1 MQSLDTISASQW
13 RTICVIFRFWVH
25 EDSAKL
31 LHPLMRTA
39 LYIFAVANSVA
50 NPMVYGFYH
59 SQLCQRMDVS
69 PINRFT
75 SVTDVPISKHMEWV
89 KKTPFRLW
97 GGWMACCVQW
107 RIYPWYQ
114 RVNRGI
120 YPVCCNWGT
129 GYTFHLLLCRQNK
142 SLSLYFLLNQ

>member
-1 MQSLDTISASQW
+1 M
-13 RTICVIFRFWVH
+13 H

-69 PINRFT
+69 PMNRYT
-75 SVTDVPISKHMEWV
+75 SVTNVPISKHMEWV
-89 KKTPFRLW
+89 KRPPSECEEV
-97 GGWMACCVQW
+97 GWRAVYNDAFI
-107 RIYPWYQ
+107 RDT
-114 RVNRGI
+114 NE
-120 YPVCCNWGT
+120 
-129 GYTFHLLLCRQNK
+129 
-142 SLSLYFLLNQ
+142 